1 MVLLFFLLC
10 LDRFWYVLVWSRNG
24 LDRFC
29 YVFMLSKATS
39 EGLGSIYLNINRIGI
54 DSRLNGFCGL
64 LGCRF
69 LGCGPWGCG
78 TSISQCAC
86 SIARRCRIDINGS
99 FYYVAGLGR
108 CFAIN
113 NEVLG
118 LSEYGCESRRIAC
131 SQITCRIVRC
141 RQFDLTFLPLTAHI
155 LHLIE

>member
-24 LDRFC
+24 LDRFW

-54 DSRLNGFCGL
+54 DSRLNGFCGPGVCQL
-64 LGCRF
+64 C
-69 LGCGPWGCG
+69 GCGFSC
-78 TSISQCAC
+78 CAGATPSC
-86 SIARRCRIDINGS
+86 CRIVINDN
-99 FYYVAGLGR
+99 FDYVAIDRCFVIICR